1 MSSLKEITRRLTEYA
16 QAELARFH
24 RGHAMNRHLVTACDQ
39 IEKVT
44 KSGDSIETATTIAA
58 MFLLR
63 DQQPRRFASDR
74 GFIGQTVRQF
84 RLPSGIARG
93 VTYDPNTDQTKGWFR
108 PMSRKATEQLGR
120 IIIEAY
126 KPWLVHLK
134 QAEGRL
140 QEEEQRISRD
150 LAAAFDGARRQAAE

>member
-1 MSSLKEITRRLTEYA
+1 MSSLNEITRRLAEHA

-44 KSGDSIETATTIAA
+44 KSVDSIETATTIAA

-63 DQQPRRFASDR
+63 DQQPRRFVSDQ

-93 VTYDPNTDQTKGWFR
+93 TTYDQRKDKTVGWFR
-108 PMSRKATEQLGR
+108 PLSRKTTEVIGR
-120 IIIEAY
+120 IMVEAY
-126 KPWLVHLK
+126 KPWLVHI
-134 QAEGRL
+134 QAAEKRL
-140 QEEEQRISRD
+140 TEEEQRVSRD
-150 LAAAFDGARRQAAE
+150 LAAAFAF